1 MLNYGVTYIF
11 SISFH
16 ILITLFEWF
25 DSYYIKISLLTFIK
39 RYGNEAIK
47 IFFIFIIPISCCV
60 CISLTSKPTYLS
72 QKNLKSLRKTFF
84 CVILCSVVN
93 LRKFFLND
101 VELLFVLHWK
111 RAKILKSIYVQHSNW
126 TSNMTSFYRPMVHS
140 QQTIRFCFHWTQL
153 FRVMIYRNIFCF
165 IRLNIRHSEEIQVDL
180 LPLI

>member
-16 ILITLFEWF
+16 ILRILLFDE
-25 DSYYIKISLLTFIK
+25 YYIKNKFVERKNIRKSLLTFRK
-39 RYGNEAIK
+39 RYGNEVIK
-47 IFFIFIIPISCCV
+47 IFFIFTNPISCCV

-126 TSNMTSFYRPMVHS
+126 TSNMTSFYRLMVHS
-140 QQTIRFCFHWTQL
+140 QQTIRFVL
-153 FRVMIYRNIFCF
+153 
-165 IRLNIRHSEEIQVDL
+165 LN
-180 LPLI
+180 PAF

>member
-1 MLNYGVTYIF
+1 MK
-11 SISFH
+11 
-16 ILITLFEWF
+16 F

-126 TSNMTSFYRPMVHS
+126 TSNMTSFYRLMVHS
-140 QQTIRFCFHWTQL
+140 QQTIRFFS

>member
-1 MLNYGVTYIF
+1 M
-11 SISFH
+11 
-16 ILITLFEWF
+16 
-25 DSYYIKISLLTFIK
+25 K
-39 RYGNEAIK
+39 RYGNEVIK
-47 IFFIFIIPISCCV
+47 IFFIFTNPISCCV

-101 VELLFVLHWK
+101 VELLFVLQWK

-126 TSNMTSFYRPMVHS
+126 TSNMTSFYRLMVHS
-140 QQTIRFCFHWTQL
+140 QQTIRFFS